1 MDQFN
6 YIAVDSGGKKVKGR
20 AEAESSFAL
29 ASKLRRQGITIISAE
44 RMANNRTPKARDGN
58 KFFSLGKKVKL
69 EELVVFFRQL
79 STMVDAG
86 VQLVDSLSMLADQAE
101 NREFT
106 KVIGRVKENVE
117 AGVSFSTALSQYPR
131 IFPNLAVSMVKA
143 AELGGNMGGILDQ
156 LASYV
161 EDKDKIDRKVKSATS
176 YPRFILIFFG
186 VVVSGVI
193 FGLVP
198 KFKDIFEGFDAQLP
212 GPTLAILAVSN
223 FFKENILY
231 EGVLLLALVVGYK
244 ILARSDWGRHLIDGL
259 KFKIPIF
266 GKMIKK
272 SIIARFSKTLGTLTK
287 NGVVLVDALQIAGET
302 ANNVVVQEI
311 VGEVKKGVTG
321 GATLARSMKD
331 FAIFPP
337 MMVKMVA
344 VGEESGAL
352 DLMLGKISEFYERQ
366 FNSSIDG
373 ITSVIEPILMVGL
386 GALALIVVI
395 ALYLPIFQM
404 TGAIHG

>member
-1 MDQFN
+1 M
-6 YIAVDSGGKKVKGR
+6 I
-20 AEAESSFAL
+20 
-29 ASKLRRQGITIISAE
+29 
-44 RMANNRTPKARDGN
+44 
-58 KFFSLGKKVKL
+58 
-69 EELVVFFRQL
+69 
-79 STMVDAG
+79 
-86 VQLVDSLSMLADQAE
+86 
-101 NREFT
+101 
-106 KVIGRVKENVE
+106 
-117 AGVSFSTALSQYPR
+117 
-131 IFPNLAVSMVKA
+131 KA

-156 LASYV
+156 LATYV

-198 KFKDIFEGFDAQLP
+198 KFKDIFESFNAQLP

-223 FFKENILY
+223 FVKDNILY

-244 ILARSDWGRHLIDGL
+244 ILSRSDWGRHLIDGL
-259 KFKIPIF
+259 KFKIPVF

-287 NGVVLVDALQIAGET
+287 NGVVLVDALRIAGET

-331 FAIFPP
+331 YAIFPP

-352 DLMLGKISEFYERQ
+352 DLMLEKISEFYERQ

>member
-198 KFKDIFEGFDAQLP
+198 KFKDIFESFDAQLP

-244 ILARSDWGRHLIDGL
+244 ILARSDWGCHLIDGL
-259 KFKIPIF
+259 KFKIPVF